1 MEIVTTLKKIY
12 EITDDFRKSGK
23 RISLV
28 PTMGYFH
35 EGHVSL
41 MKKGREI
48 GDILITS
55 LFVNPTQFGPNEDF
69 NRYPRNFERDCKIAE
84 SAGCDYLF
92 HPSVD
97 EMYPNDYNTEI
108 MIKGISNKF
117 EGAFRP
123 VHFNGVATIVA
134 KLFNATKPNYAVFG
148 QKDYQQTLVVKQ
160 LTKDLLFDL
169 KIIIA
174 PTLRE
179 FDGLAMSSRNIYL
192 SDKERDD
199 ALVLFKALNTATEAI
214 LNGERKRVT
223 INAIMH
229 NDLRKIPYIKIDY
242 ASSADANTL
251 EEQDTFS
258 PNQKI
263 VLLIAVYLGKTRLID
278 NSIVTIVG

>member
-1 MEIVTTLKKIY
+1 MEIITSLKKIH
-12 EITDDFRKSGK
+12 EIADDFRKSGK
-23 RISLV
+23 KISLI

-48 GDILITS
+48 GDVLITS

-69 NRYPRNFERDCKIAE
+69 SRYPRNFERDCKIAAD
-84 SAGCDYLF
+84 AGCDYLF
-92 HPSVD
+92 HPSVN
-97 EMYPNDYNTEI
+97 EMYPNEYNTEI

-134 KLFNATKPNYAVFG
+134 KLFNATKPHFAVFG

-179 FDGLAMSSRNIYL
+179 FDGLAMSSRNVYL
-192 SDKERDD
+192 SDKERYD
-199 ALVLFKALNTATEAI
+199 ASVLFKALNTATEAI

-242 ASSADANTL
+242 ASSADAYSL
-251 EEQDTFS
+251 EEPDSFTGK
-258 PNQKI
+258 PNT
-263 VLLIAVYLGKTRLID
+263 AVWPSVKQED
-278 NSIVTIVG
+278 